1 MKPILRKGSG
11 LLLAVFLIL
20 VTAISPVQASGQGRG
35 HGQSKKSQKFINGH
49 DARDDRWDGRGPRP
63 GFIPLEPTAVT
74 VTAMVRGSAA
84 KNIRKAVASTPPAG
98 GS

>member
-20 VTAISPVQASGQGRG
+20 VTISPVQALGQGRG

-49 DARDDRWDGRGPRP
+49 DARDGRWDGRGPRP
-63 GFIPLEPTAVT
+63 RLVS
-74 VTAMVRGSAA
+74 VRTYRGYGHRQSAWSRSQ
-84 KNIRKAVASTPPAG
+84 KHKKVRRIYNWRRR
-98 GS
+98 